1 MKNMKS
7 VAVSATEASNITSQ
21 IGAAGRKTAYDGH
34 AGLLWYEPSIEKQ
47 VLAAD
52 KTKLPVPPSITAA
65 QARKYLISL
74 GKTAADVESAI
85 ATLPSPQRDYVLAD
99 WEYEPTYKRTHPMW
113 AQLAPL
119 LGINDVDAAFRAAAL
134 L

>member
-7 VAVSATEASNITSQ
+7 LAVTAAQASNVSIQLGSL
-21 IGAAGRKTAYDGH
+21 ADKTAYDGY

-52 KTKLPVPPSITAA
+52 KTKIPVPTSITAA
-65 QARKYLISL
+65 QARKYLITV
-74 GKTAADVESAI
+74 GKTAADVESAL
-85 ATLPSPQRDYVLAD
+85 ATLPSPQRDFALAD
-99 WEYEPTYKRTHPMW
+99 WEYEPTYQRANAMW
-113 AQLAPL
+113 DAIGPN
-119 LGINDVDAAFRAAAL
+119 LGIDIDAAFRAASL